1 MGARARGWPESLKLL
16 DALHQRGLEATMVAT
31 SSCLGRLAAGEG
43 TWRHSLRLLRT
54 VRLQRPNAVPF
65 NAACTGCGRA
75 KEWQR
80 SFQSFEPR
88 KRFAGSGAAHAVIRG
103 VFYGELGEVL
113 RWDGVLPTAITCS
126 ALITACAVWA
136 TGMLLFLEIARLLLG
151 LKSPCYQY
159 SWFSSTPG
167 MFYSLWRLAP
177 DLVALN
183 AAAKSAERWDLALR
197 LMGAGQAYGLRCDAV
212 FATALV
218 TGGVWRASLAAW
230 QLLRQVAM
238 RLNLIHLNSVVFG
251 LGQGQQWE
259 RAASFSQTTSLQLDA
274 VTLSAKLTACC
285 EGLQWEA
292 ALRYRVGDPAA
303 ATGLLR
309 ALRSVKWR
317 RALRSWA
324 LLRSEALAPS
334 SGVARIWWTEKP
346 RDPWYLWYQHLK
358 EGMREDSQ
366 AS

>member
-80 SFQSFEPR
+80 SFQSFE
-88 KRFAGSGAAHAVIRG
+88 
-103 VFYGELGEVL
+103 VL

-136 TGMLLFLEIARLLLG
+136 TGMLLFLEIARL
-151 LKSPCYQY
+151 
-159 SWFSSTPG
+159 
-167 MFYSLWRLAP
+167 RLAP

-324 LLRSEALAPS
+324 LLRSE
-334 SGVARIWWTEKP
+334 
-346 RDPWYLWYQHLK
+346 
-358 EGMREDSQ
+358 
-366 AS
+366 